1 MASTFKPEDSKQV
14 EEAVAWAVSNGE
26 PLEIVGRSSKRALGR
41 PFLAE
46 TMLDLSG
53 LSGVIDYEPEE
64 LVLTAYPSTPM
75 SEVEA
80 LLAENN
86 QMLAFEPMDLT
97 ALLGGSSSEGSL
109 AGALMI
115 NSGGP
120 RRIKAGSARDH
131 LLGFEAVSGRAEQF
145 KSGARVVKNVT
156 GYDLPKVICGSY
168 GTLAAVTKID
178 VKVLPSPE
186 KIYTVLVLGLD
197 AGAAV
202 KAMSAAMNSAH
213 EVSAAA
219 YVPVDLTGKSAVS
232 HINGAGTSVTALRI
246 EGFGPSVERRCADLR
261 DELSAFGTV
270 EELHTMNSQSFWLE
284 VRDVQYLVA
293 PLPDPVWRISVPPSA
308 GAAVAAK
315 LSAMEGAAWFSDWA
329 GGLIWLQLPA
339 SDDAGAD
346 AVRAA
351 VGAAGGH
358 ATLVRAGQDVRAT
371 VPVFHPQPE
380 AIARLSQ
387 RLKESFDPKH
397 ILNPGRMYAG
407 V

>member
-1 MASTFKPEDSKQV
+1 MASTLKPEDAKQV
-14 EEAVAWAVSNGE
+14 EEAVSWALSNGE
-26 PLEIVGRSSKRALGR
+26 PLEIVGRASKRALGR
-41 PFLAE
+41 PLQAE

-53 LSGVIDYEPEE
+53 LSGVIDYEPAE

-75 SEVEA
+75 AEVEK
-80 LLAENN
+80 LLAGNN
-86 QMLAFEPMDLT
+86 QMLAFEPIDLT
-97 ALLGGSSSEGSL
+97 ALLGSASDGGSL

-145 KSGARVVKNVT
+145 KSGARVIKNVT

-168 GTLAAVTKID
+168 GTLAVITKID
-178 VKVLPSPE
+178 VKVLPAPE
-186 KIYTVLVLGLD
+186 KVYTLLVLGLD

-202 KAMSAAMNSAH
+202 KAMSVAMNSAC

-219 YVPVDLTGKSAVS
+219 HVPVDLTGKSSVP
-232 HINGAGTSVTALRI
+232 HIESAGASVTALRI
-246 EGFGPSVERRCADLR
+246 EGFGPSVEKRCSDLMS
-261 DELSAFGTV
+261 EISVFGTV
-270 EELHTMNSQSFWLE
+270 EELHTTNSHAFWRE
-284 VRDVQYLVA
+284 VRDVRFLA
-293 PLPDPVWRISVPPSA
+293 TDMPDPVWRVSVPPSA
-308 GAAVAAK
+308 GTRLVTT
-315 LSAMEGAAWFSDWA
+315 LSTMDGAAWFSDWA
-329 GGLIWLQLPA
+329 GGLIWLQLPV
-339 SDDAGAD
+339 SHDGGAE

-351 VGAAGGH
+351 VSDVGGH
-358 ATLVRAGQDVRAT
+358 ATLLRAGQDIRAA
-371 VPVFHPQPE
+371 VPVFHPQPD
-380 AIARLSQ
+380 AVAALSL

>member
-1 MASTFKPEDSKQV
+1 MASTLKPEDAKQV
-14 EEAVAWAVSNGE
+14 EEAVAWALSNGE
-26 PLEIVGRSSKRALGR
+26 PLEIVGRASKRALGR
-41 PFLAE
+41 PFQAE

-53 LSGVIDYEPEE
+53 LSGVIDYEPAE

-75 SEVEA
+75 AEVEK

-97 ALLGGSSSEGSL
+97 ALLGGASAGGSL

-186 KIYTVLVLGLD
+186 KIYTVLVIGLD
-197 AGAAV
+197 AEAAV
-202 KAMSAAMNSAH
+202 KAMSVAMNSAY

-219 YVPVDLTGKSAVS
+219 HVPVGLTAKSSVS
-232 HINGAGTSVTALRI
+232 YIESAGASVTALRI
-246 EGFGPSVERRCADLR
+246 EGFGPSVEKRCSDLKS
-261 DELSAFGTV
+261 ELSLFGTV
-270 EELHTMNSQSFWLE
+270 EELHTMNSHAFWRE
-284 VRDVQYLVA
+284 VRDVQYLA
-293 PLPDPVWRISVPPSA
+293 ASTPDPVWRISVPPSA
-308 GAAVAAK
+308 GAGVAAT
-315 LSAMEGAAWFSDWA
+315 LSAMDGAAWFSDWA
-329 GGLIWLQLPA
+329 GGLIWLRLPV
-339 SDDAGAD
+339 SNDAGAEV
-346 AVRAA
+346 VRAA
-351 VGAAGGH
+351 VSADGGH
-358 ATLVRAGQDVRAT
+358 ATLVRAGQEIRAA

-380 AIARLSQ
+380 AVARLSQ

>member
-1 MASTFKPEDSKQV
+1 MASTLKPEDTKQV
-14 EEAVAWAVSNGE
+14 EEAVAWALSNGE
-26 PLEIVGRSSKRALGR
+26 PLEVVGRASKRALGR
-41 PFLAE
+41 PFQAE
-46 TMLDLSG
+46 TVLDLSG

-75 SEVEA
+75 AEIEK
-80 LLAENN
+80 LLAANN

-97 ALLGGSSSEGSL
+97 ALLGGSSPEGSL

-156 GYDLPKVICGSY
+156 GYDLPKIICGSY

-178 VKVLPSPE
+178 VKVLPMPE
-186 KIYTVLVLGLD
+186 KIYTVLVLGFD
-197 AGAAV
+197 AETAV

-219 YVPVDLTGKSAVS
+219 HVPADLTAKSGVS
-232 HINGAGTSVTALRI
+232 YIKGAGASVTALRI

-261 DELSAFGTV
+261 EELSAFGAV
-270 EELHTMNSQSFWLE
+270 EELHTMNSQNFWLE
-284 VRDVQYLVA
+284 VRDVHYLVA
-293 PLPDPVWRISVPPSA
+293 PMAEPVWRISVPPAA
-308 GAAVAAK
+308 GADVAAK
-315 LSAMEGAAWFSDWA
+315 LSALDGAAWFSDWA

-339 SDDAGAD
+339 SDDAGAE
-346 AVRAA
+346 AVRAV

-358 ATLVRAGQDVRAT
+358 ATLVRAGQEVRAA
-371 VPVFHPQPE
+371 VPVFHPQPD
-380 AIARLSQ
+380 AIAALSM